1 MGRAY
6 GLFFSSSLSIEARA
20 SRSAASRRDSCPA
33 CNRAER
39 SSTCHVAPRG
49 VSREVRAMH
58 AQPAAAR
65 RGAPPRDGCRRRG
78 RSARISA
85 RAQATEG
92 HGRPRKASEG
102 QRRPAKATKG
112 QRRPAKASEGQRRP
126 AKVGEGRRRP
136 ARTRDG
142 ERRRER
148 EDPAPPPLGRGVRM
162 RRLRL
167 RGAQGTWAGWLRG
180 RAPACRR

>member
-1 MGRAY
+1 MARLDLGRCGEMGRAY

-112 QRRPAKASEGQRRP
+112 QRRPAKASEGQQRP
-126 AKVGEGRRRP
+126 AKVEDAEGLGDHAPRRRPGGGSRRGRRRLP
-136 ARTRDG
+136 GINGATWHQ
-142 ERRRER
+142 
-148 EDPAPPPLGRGVRM
+148 GR
-162 RRLRL
+162 
-167 RGAQGTWAGWLRG
+167 
-180 RAPACRR
+180 